1 MHRNTSYFH
10 NPNFLWLSSRHYI
23 NLSISISVTV
33 GTMASNWF
41 YAMAGGC
48 VLGLI
53 ILNTL
58 DPVDFNVILMRRLK
72 KKGVLMSTKT
82 YKNID
87 ENDQNDGNDRNNK
100 YGGNCMVCQ
109 IEGGSELH
117 RKKSKERVLLHDIK
131 TTPDKRS
138 VNDNGSVAGNSKK
151 YDVVAS
157 PDVVSFV
164 GKDLEF
170 NYETN
175 SDCGN
180 VPYDMIPPVRSARSS
195 ATDVLKT
202 PNVSPVHG
210 NMTRVENI
218 V

>member
-1 MHRNTSYFH
+1 MITITV
-10 NPNFLWLSSRHYI
+10 I
-23 NLSISISVTV
+23 NMTFISMLMSISVTV

-72 KKGVLMSTKT
+72 KRGILMSTKT
-82 YKNID
+82 DKNMD
-87 ENDQNDGNDRNNK
+87 ENDQNDGNKRNDK
-100 YGGNCMVCQ
+100 YGKNSRDCQ
-109 IEGGSELH
+109 IEGASELS
-117 RKKSKERVLLHDIK
+117 RKKGEEKVLLHDIQ

-151 YDVVAS
+151 YDVMAS

-175 SDCGN
+175 SDYGN

-202 PNVSPVHG
+202 PNMSPVHS
-210 NMTRVENI
+210 NVIRVENI